1 MLGFLLLTVFVV
13 GVCWLVV
20 KDMSTPL
27 ADKLSNASAH
37 RAIAEA
43 EPVLLVN
50 KHLVDVNTDSKINTH
65 AVTPVAM
72 KIKANTE
79 KKGKKIKKT
88 PERKK
93 KSP

>member
-1 MLGFLLLTVFVV
+1 MLAFLLLIVFFV
-13 GVCWLVV
+13 GVLCWFVV
-20 KDMSTPL
+20 KDMNTPL
-27 ADKLSNASAH
+27 VDKLSSVSAH

-50 KHLVDVNTDSKINTH
+50 KDSKINTRDVTTV
-65 AVTPVAM
+65 AV

-88 PERKK
+88 PGRKN
-93 KSP
+93 KSL